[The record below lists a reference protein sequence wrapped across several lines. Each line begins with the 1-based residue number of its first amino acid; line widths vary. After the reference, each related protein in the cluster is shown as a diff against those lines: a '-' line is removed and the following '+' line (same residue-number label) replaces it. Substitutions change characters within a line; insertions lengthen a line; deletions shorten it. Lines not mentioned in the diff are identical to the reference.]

1 MEAKMTRRV
10 KMVVI
15 YANKI
20 TNITLCPTH
29 RVTIYR
35 CCTRNTEIIMRKS
48 RVIAFD
54 FVAFLQ
60 SSNRLYSSVTSS
72 HFKIT

>member
-1 MEAKMTRRV
+1 MIQRV

-29 RVTIYR
+29 TVTMYR
-35 CCTRNTEIIMRKS
+35 CRTRIIMRKS
-48 RVIAFD
+48 RGIAFD
-54 FVAFLQ
+54 FVAFNLVAG
-60 SSNRLYSSVTSS
+60 NIVL
-72 HFKIT
+72 